1 MFSLT
6 VLFISA
12 NFIKKVYTFWS
23 TCISFVYRCIFLWK
37 IPTTYMQVTQVFFLP
52 QDDCLFCFNGFFF
65 FSNFLCC
72 FVRIEKNTLHHV
84 LSCVVF
90 MLNFFVAS
98 LILHLQCKATTCC
111 MEELRIWLI
120 ADYMLSLSC
129 QNMVEKLQG
138 LGQEPDNK
146 IQFGTPIRY

>member
-1 MFSLT
+1 
-6 VLFISA
+6 
-12 NFIKKVYTFWS
+12 
-23 TCISFVYRCIFLWK
+23 
-37 IPTTYMQVTQVFFLP
+37 MQVTQVFLS

-72 FVRIEKNTLHHV
+72 FLRIEKHSSSRPILCGFYVN
-84 LSCVVF
+84 
-90 MLNFFVAS
+90 MFFVAS
-98 LILHLQCKATTCC
+98 LILHLQCKATTGCLK
-111 MEELRIWLI
+111 ELRIWLI

-146 IQFGTPIRY
+146 IQFGTPIRYQVYLAWLNRCLSLSASFLKTREVSQRS